1 MEWPVCTNCSTL
13 AMDAMNAW
21 CFKSSVILDRLE
33 ESGDSFCGMLLL
45 SDGIL
50 LMPLKVVSTKGKK
63 DLV

>member
-1 MEWPVCTNCSTL
+1 
-13 AMDAMNAW
+13 MDAMNAW